1 MNLRSPLRSHNP
13 EQLLVTALSVAFVA
27 YIVIR
32 SRFVA
37 MTIDEVAT
45 IFNHATRGLWDM
57 VTYQKDATPNN
68 HIFHTLCLNFTTWF
82 LGIHQVTARIPVL
95 LGGILYLWAARRI
108 STIHNRVE
116 LRLFTLVALLGNHFL
131 IEFFSLARGY
141 GLASACMLASVY
153 GALVYL
159 RAPTQKALA
168 GSAFMAI
175 LAVWSNFTLLNF
187 YLPYTVLML
196 LVVAQQQNGGSLL
209 RHWALVAAG
218 TGLTALVTV
227 KPVLAMRAA
236 DEFRFWQSSG
246 FLESTMRPA
255 VRAALSE
262 PLHNYVP
269 WFIAL
274 VVGFCIVTWAY
285 AMGIWLKKHARFDR
299 FTFVSALFLG
309 AICYN
314 FLQNLILG
322 VPFLDARTSLFYYP
336 LLALLLMSTAHWVW
350 EKKPLA
356 ARAYMAAI
364 AVFVVVNFYQKAS
377 FNRQTE
383 WWFDNGTF
391 MVIEYLER
399 LYHAEKRNGPI
410 TLDTSWA
417 MQNSY
422 NFHIKDSTPR
432 LERYIQLPPWHS
444 GRVYPGDTEF
454 YVTEGLDDIGVFKDQ
469 YQLVLTVPNYPI
481 FLFQRKKAQ

>member
-1 MNLRSPLRSHNP
+1 MNLRSSLRSYNP
-13 EQLLVTALSVAFVA
+13 EQLLITTLSVVFVA
-27 YIVIR
+27 YIIIR

-45 IFNHATRGLWDM
+45 IFNHASRGLWDM

-68 HIFHTLCLNFTTWF
+68 HVFHTLLLNFTTWF

-95 LGGILYLWAARRI
+95 LGGVLYLWTARRI
-108 STIHNRVE
+108 SAMHDRVE
-116 LRLFTLVALLGNHFL
+116 LRLFTLTVLLGSHFVV
-131 IEFFSLARGY
+131 EFFSLARGY

-153 GALVYL
+153 GVLEYL
-159 RAPTQKALA
+159 RTPTQKALA
-168 GSAFMAI
+168 GSAVMGV

-187 YLPYTVLML
+187 YLPYTILML
-196 LVVAQQQNGGSLL
+196 LLVAQQQSGGSLF

-246 FLESTMRPA
+246 FLESTLRPS

-262 PLHNYVP
+262 PLLDYVP
-269 WFIAL
+269 WFMAL
-274 VVGFCIVTWAY
+274 VVIFCAVTWAY
-285 AMGIWLKKHARFDR
+285 AMGIWIKKHARFDR

-309 AICYN
+309 AFCYN
-314 FLQNLILG
+314 LLQNAILG
-322 VPFLDARTSLFYYP
+322 VPFLDARTSLFFYP
-336 LLALLLMSTAHWVW
+336 MLALMLMSAAHWIW

-356 ARAYMAAI
+356 ARIYMAVI
-364 AVFVVVNFYQKAS
+364 TGFVVLNFYGKAS

-391 MVIEYLER
+391 VVIDYLER
-399 LYHAEKRNGPI
+399 LYHAEKRSSPI
-410 TLDTSWA
+410 TLDTSWP

-432 LERYIQLPPWHS
+432 RERYIQLPPWHG
-444 GRVYPGDTEF
+444 GREYLGDTEF
-454 YVTEGLDDIGVFKDQ
+454 YVMEGEDIGKFKDQ
-469 YQLVLTVPNYPI
+469 YQIVLTVPNHPI

>member
-1 MNLRSPLRSHNP
+1 MTLRSPLRSYNP

-45 IFNHATRGLWDM
+45 IFNHATRGVWDM

-68 HIFHTLCLNFTTWF
+68 HVFHTLCLNFTTWF

-108 STIHNRVE
+108 SGMHDRAE
-116 LRLFTLVALLGNHFL
+116 MRLFTLFVLLGNHFV

-141 GLASACMLASVY
+141 GLASACMLASICGV
-153 GALVYL
+153 LQYL
-159 RAPTQKALA
+159 RTPTQKALM
-168 GSAFMAI
+168 GSAFMAF

-196 LVVAQQQNGGSLL
+196 LVVAQQQSGGSLF

-246 FLESTMRPA
+246 FLDDTLRPF

-262 PLHNYVP
+262 PLLEYVP
-269 WFIAL
+269 WLMAL
-274 VVGFCIVTWAY
+274 VVVFCTVAWAY
-285 AMGIWLKKHARFDR
+285 AMGVWIKKYARFDG

-314 FLQNLILG
+314 LLQNAILG
-322 VPFLDARTSLFYYP
+322 VPFLDARTSLFFYP
-336 LLALLLMSTAHWVW
+336 LLALLLMSAAHWIW

-356 ARAYMAAI
+356 ARTYMVIVAG
-364 AVFVVVNFYQKAS
+364 FVVVNFYQKAN
-377 FNRQTE
+377 FTRQTE

-391 MVIEYLER
+391 MVIEYLEQ
-399 LYHAEKRNGPI
+399 LYYAEKRTAPI
-410 TLDTSWA
+410 TLDTSWP

-432 LERYIQLPPWHS
+432 LDNHIQLPPWHS
-444 GRVYPGDTEF
+444 GREYPRDTEF
-454 YVTEGLDDIGVFKDQ
+454 YVSEGYEDIEKLKDQ
-469 YQLVLTVPNYPI
+469 YELVLTAPYNPI
-481 FLFQRKKAQ
+481 YLFQRKKAQ